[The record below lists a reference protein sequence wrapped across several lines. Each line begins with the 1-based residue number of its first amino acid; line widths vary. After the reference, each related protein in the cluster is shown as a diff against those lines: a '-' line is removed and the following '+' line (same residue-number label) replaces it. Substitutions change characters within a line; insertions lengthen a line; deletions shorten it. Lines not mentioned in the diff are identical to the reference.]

1 MIASL
6 LRSLWFSRSF
16 SRSFSRWSFRGLF
29 CVAISMVLA
38 TGCRSTNSFSSGGQ
52 RPGVTQTP
60 TPTPVVQ
67 PPVVNTNPQVQP
79 PVPQGAIVQGS
90 FTVWADPPNPSQ
102 GQRYNIHM
110 RVKLPS
116 NVGQYSRADLS
127 GTLFGTDGYFQT
139 INGMFGFIQPF
150 YFDPSAGFAELVMPI
165 PGAKQGVHDSLKV
178 SSSVLQ
184 ESQTINIIFGQPN
197 AISWPMPSN

>member
-1 MIASL
+1 MIGGAPQNLWISRSLLCVAASL
-6 LRSLWFSRSF
+6 
-16 SRSFSRWSFRGLF
+16 
-29 CVAISMVLA
+29 VMA

-52 RPGVTQTP
+52 RPGVTQTS
-60 TPTPVVQ
+60 TPVVQ
-67 PPVVNTNPQVQP
+67 PPPVSNNPQIQP

-178 SSSVLQ
+178 SSAVLQ
-184 ESQTINIIFGQPN
+184 ESQTINIVFGQPN
-197 AISWPMPSN
+197 SMTWPMPSN

>member
-1 MIASL
+1 MIGGTPQSLWISRRLLYLSASL
-6 LRSLWFSRSF
+6 
-16 SRSFSRWSFRGLF
+16 
-29 CVAISMVLA
+29 VMA

-52 RPGVTQTP
+52 RPGVTQTS
-60 TPTPVVQ
+60 TPVVQ
-67 PPVVNTNPQVQP
+67 SPPVSNNPQIQP

-178 SSSVLQ
+178 SSAVLQ

-197 AISWPMPSN
+197 SMTWPMPSN

>member
-1 MIASL
+1 MLGGSSQNFVPIRSSSRFLLGVAVSL
-6 LRSLWFSRSF
+6 ALTPS
-16 SRSFSRWSFRGLF
+16 
-29 CVAISMVLA
+29 
-38 TGCRSTNSFSSGGQ
+38 CRSTNSFSSGGQ

-60 TPTPVVQ
+60 TPVVQ
-67 PPVVNTNPQVQP
+67 PPVVNTTPQVQP

-90 FTVWADPPNPSQ
+90 FTVWANPPNPAQ

-116 NVGQYSRADLS
+116 NVGQYSRSDLS

-178 SSSVLQ
+178 SSAVLQ
-184 ESQTINIIFGQPN
+184 ESQTINILFGQPN
-197 AISWPMPSN
+197 AISWPTPSN

>member
-1 MIASL
+1 M
-6 LRSLWFSRSF
+6 
-16 SRSFSRWSFRGLF
+16 
-29 CVAISMVLA
+29 A

-52 RPGVTQTP
+52 RPGVTQTS
-60 TPTPVVQ
+60 TPVVQ
-67 PPVVNTNPQVQP
+67 PPPVSNNPQIQP

-178 SSSVLQ
+178 SSAVLQ
-184 ESQTINIIFGQPN
+184 ESQTINIVFGQPN
-197 AISWPMPSN
+197 SMTWPMPSN

>member
-1 MIASL
+1 
-6 LRSLWFSRSF
+6 
-16 SRSFSRWSFRGLF
+16 
-29 CVAISMVLA
+29 
-38 TGCRSTNSFSSGGQ
+38 
-52 RPGVTQTP
+52 
-60 TPTPVVQ
+60 VQ
-67 PPVVNTNPQVQP
+67 PPAINPNPQVQP

-90 FTVWADPPNPSQ
+90 FTVWADPPNPAQ

-150 YFDPSAGFAELVMPI
+150 YFDPSGGFAELVMPI

-184 ESQTINIIFGQPN
+184 ESQTINIVFGQPN
-197 AISWPMPSN
+197 AIIWPMPSN